1 MDGGGI
7 LYTVIIGGLAGI
19 VARLIMGGR
28 EFSGFFITIALGI
41 AGSVVATYLGQAL
54 GWYGPYQGARFIG
67 SVVGAIIILAVY
79 RAFAR
84 PRTY

>member
-1 MDGGGI
+1 MGTTI
-7 LYTVIIGGLAGI
+7 LGTIIIGGLAGL
-19 VARLIMGGR
+19 VAKFLMGGR

-41 AGSVVATYLGQAL
+41 AGSVVATFLGQAL

-67 SVVGAIIILAVY
+67 SVVGAVIILLIY

>member
-1 MDGGGI
+1 MGTTI
-7 LYTVIIGGLAGI
+7 LGTIIIGGLAGL
-19 VARLIMGGR
+19 VAKFLMGGR

-41 AGSVVATYLGQAL
+41 AGSVVATFLGQAL

-67 SVVGAIIILAVY
+67 SVIGAVIILAVY

-84 PRTY
+84 PRVY

>member
-1 MDGGGI
+1 MGTTI
-7 LYTVIIGGLAGI
+7 LGTIIIGGLAGL
-19 VARLIMGGR
+19 VAKFLMGGR

-41 AGSVVATYLGQAL
+41 AGSVVATFLGQAL

-67 SVVGAIIILAVY
+67 SIVGAVIILAVY

-84 PRTY
+84 PRVY

>member
-1 MDGGGI
+1 MGTTI
-7 LYTVIIGGLAGI
+7 LGTIIIGGLAGL
-19 VARLIMGGR
+19 VAKFLMGGR

-41 AGSVVATYLGQAL
+41 AGSVVATFLGQAL

-67 SVVGAIIILAVY
+67 SVVGAVIILVVY

-84 PRTY
+84 PRVY

>member
-1 MDGGGI
+1 MGSTI
-7 LYTVIIGGLAGI
+7 LGTIIIGGLAGL
-19 VARLIMGGR
+19 VAKFLMGGR

-41 AGSVVATYLGQAL
+41 AGSVVATFLGQAL

-67 SVVGAIIILAVY
+67 SIVGAVIILAVY

-84 PRTY
+84 PRVY